1 MSQEEASRIARA
13 AERVRRSRGGA
24 LKVALPTAAVLGAG
38 AAVAIGSIPSSNGTI
53 TACYNTIGGAPGA
66 STEPYGA
73 LRVIDPSQATIG
85 GVSSSVYSCD
95 PKSESMITWN
105 QQGPAGIQG
114 ATGPTGPQGSPG
126 TSGAPGAQGAAGNS
140 FAAAF
145 GIQGSGRSFF
155 KIKGIT
161 GLSTDKHHQG
171 FIDIQTFS
179 IGSAT
184 GGSGAGKV
192 SFGSFTIVKQTD
204 KTTPLLMRDVTNKV
218 SLSSAE
224 VTFAKVTRGQ
234 ALDYL
239 RFQFTNVMV
248 SSFKISSGGDRPTES
263 ITITF
268 QKAYLSF
275 LKNGQTLTTVKLN
288 PSQFKLT

>member
-24 LKVALPTAAVLGAG
+24 LKVAIPTAAVLGAG

-53 TACYNTIGGAPGA
+53 TACYNTIGGSPGG
-66 STEPYGA
+66 STQPYGA
-73 LRVIDPSQATIG
+73 LRVIDPSQATVG
-85 GVSSSVYSCD
+85 GIPSSVYSCD
-95 PKSESMITWN
+95 PKSESTITWN
-105 QQGPAGIQG
+105 QQGPAGIPG

-126 TSGAPGAQGAAGNS
+126 TSGAPGAQGAAGSS

-161 GLSTDKHHQG
+161 GLSMDKRHQG
-171 FIDIQTFS
+171 FIDVQSFS
-179 IGSAT
+179 LGAT
-184 GGSGAGKV
+184 GGGGAGKV

-204 KTTPLLMRDVTNKV
+204 KTSPTLMRDAMNKL
-218 SLSSAE
+218 SLGSAE

-234 ALDYL
+234 AMDYL
-239 RFQFTNVMV
+239 KFQFSNVMI
-248 SSFKISSGGDRPTES
+248 SSFKLSSGGDRPTES
-263 ITITF
+263 ITISF
-268 QKAYLSF
+268 QKVDLAFLNAGKVLSV
-275 LKNGQTLTTVKLN
+275 VKLS
-288 PSQFKLT
+288 PSTFKLT